1 VTISKKCNIC
11 GSGNLQTLLYG
22 DFSINKCNVC
32 GFQYIPN
39 NEKYIGDGHFE
50 NYFDKRDAKENLVLN
65 KLRMDQYKIDVE
77 FLAKYISS
85 ESRILD
91 VGCSSGIFSSEIYK
105 QYNPEYI
112 LGIDID
118 QSAIK
123 FANENYAHIADF
135 KNIDLLRVEKNR
147 KFDLIIFR
155 GTFQYLDQAL
165 HESIKHL
172 KELLT
177 LDGKIVLFSLPST
190 DSFIYHLLKEK
201 WALFHPEM
209 SLMFN
214 QKSLEHLLS
223 LHSLNISRLDYP
235 YLDDVYANIER
246 DYIQVERIVSG
257 LSEESTPFWGGIMRV
272 VCEKSLKEVVRDF

>member
-1 VTISKKCNIC
+1 MTISKKCNIC

-39 NEKYIGDGHFE
+39 NEKYIGDKYFE
-50 NYFDKRDAKENLVLN
+50 NYFDKRDAKENLILN
-65 KLRMDQYKIDVE
+65 KLRLNQYKIDVE
-77 FLAKYISS
+77 FLKKYISS

-91 VGCSSGIFSSEIYK
+91 VGCSSGVFSFEIYK
-105 QYNPEYI
+105 QCNPEYI

-118 QSAIK
+118 PSAIK
-123 FANENYAHIADF
+123 FANENYAHIVDF

-155 GTFQYLDQAL
+155 GTFQYLDKTL

-190 DSFIYHLLKEK
+190 DSFVYHLLKEK

-214 QKSLEHLLS
+214 EKSIRHLFQKSHFKVDHFL
-223 LHSLNISRLDYP
+223 YP
-235 YLDDVYANIER
+235 YPNDAYSNLEDDYKDIEKV
-246 DYIQVERIVSG
+246 ILGKSFN
-257 LSEESTPFWGGIMRV
+257 SPPFWGALMQLVISRN
-272 VCEKSLKEVVRDF
+272 E

>member
-1 VTISKKCNIC
+1 MSMLKKCNIC
-11 GSGNLQTLLYG
+11 SSEDLQILHYG

-39 NEKYIGDGHFE
+39 NEKYIGNRHFE
-50 NYFDKRDAKENLVLN
+50 NYFDKRDAKENIDLN
-65 KLRMDQYKIDVE
+65 KLRLDQYKIDIE
-77 FLAKYISS
+77 FLKKYISS
-85 ESRILD
+85 RSRILD

-118 QSAIK
+118 PSAIK
-123 FANENYAHIADF
+123 FANENYAHIVDF
-135 KNIDLLRVEKNR
+135 KNIDLLGVEKNR

-165 HESIKHL
+165 HESIEHL

-223 LHSLNISRLDYP
+223 LHSLNILRLDYP
-235 YLDDVYANIER
+235 YIDDVYANIER
-246 DYIQVERIVSG
+246 DYIQVEKIVAG
-257 LSEESTPFWGGIMRV
+257 LSEESTPFWGGVMKIV
-272 VCEKSLKEVVRDF
+272 VNKMAGD

>member
-1 VTISKKCNIC
+1 MTISKKCNIC

-177 LDGKIVLFSLPST
+177 LDGKIILFSLPST
-190 DSFIYHLLKEK
+190 DSFVYYLLEEK
-201 WALFHPEM
+201 WVLFHPEM

-214 QKSLEHLLS
+214 EKSLNHLFSLYSLS
-223 LHSLNISRLDYP
+223 IDRLDYP
-235 YLDDVYANIER
+235 YIGDVYANMER
-246 DYIQVERIVSG
+246 DYNQIKRIVLGS
-257 LSEESTPFWGGIMRV
+257 SEESTPFWGAIMRV
-272 VCEKSLKEVVRDF
+272 VINGGKK

>member
-1 VTISKKCNIC
+1 MTISKKCNIC
-11 GSGNLQTLLYG
+11 SSGNLETLIYG
-22 DFSINKCNVC
+22 YFSINKCNVC

-39 NEKYIGDGHFE
+39 NEKYIGDKYFE
-50 NYFDKRDAKENLVLN
+50 NYFDKRDAKENLILN
-65 KLRMDQYKIDVE
+65 KLRLNQYKIDVE
-77 FLAKYISS
+77 FLKKYISS

-91 VGCSSGIFSSEIYK
+91 VGCSSGVFSFEIYK
-105 QYNPEYI
+105 QCNPEYI

-118 QSAIK
+118 PSAIK
-123 FANENYAHIADF
+123 FANENYAHIVDF

-155 GTFQYLDQAL
+155 GTFQYLDKTL

-190 DSFIYHLLKEK
+190 DSFVYHLLKEK

-214 QKSLEHLLS
+214 EKSIRHLFQKSHFKVDHFL
-223 LHSLNISRLDYP
+223 YP
-235 YLDDVYANIER
+235 YPNDAYSNLEDDYKDIEKV
-246 DYIQVERIVSG
+246 ILGKSFN
-257 LSEESTPFWGGIMRV
+257 SPPFWGALMQLVISRN
-272 VCEKSLKEVVRDF
+272 E

>member
-1 VTISKKCNIC
+1 VTILKKCNIC

-50 NYFDKRDAKENLVLN
+50 NYFDKRDAKENIVLN

-177 LDGKIVLFSLPST
+177 LDGKIILFSLPST
-190 DSFIYHLLKEK
+190 DSFVYYLLEEK
-201 WALFHPEM
+201 WVLFHPEM

-214 QKSLEHLLS
+214 EKSLNHLFNLYS
-223 LHSLNISRLDYP
+223 FSIDRLDYP
-235 YLDDVYANIER
+235 YIGDVYANMEH
-246 DYIQVERIVSG
+246 DYNQIKKIVLGS
-257 LSEESTPFWGGIMRV
+257 SEESTPFWGAIMRV
-272 VCEKSLKEVVRDF
+272 VINGGKT